1 MQAADKQELSRWQ
14 QDSLDGVDRR
24 DIAHAVQ
31 GNKTLG
37 TSELLVWLSHMCTGG
52 DETKF
57 KPEGSQQWMW

>member
-37 TSELLVWLSHMCTGG
+37 TSELLVTYGYHICV
-52 DETKF
+52 
-57 KPEGSQQWMW
+57 